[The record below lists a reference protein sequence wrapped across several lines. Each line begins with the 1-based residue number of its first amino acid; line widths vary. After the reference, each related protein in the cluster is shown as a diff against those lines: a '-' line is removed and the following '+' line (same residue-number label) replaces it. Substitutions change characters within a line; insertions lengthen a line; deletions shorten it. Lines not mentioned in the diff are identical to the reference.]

1 MATANSS
8 TKGARELLWAVVDAV
23 ADTLRPPAP
32 EPEPRVYPRV
42 TIWKAGEQQAFGPLE
57 TLHVYPSPMYRILYR
72 PFRYRDSAL
81 SYSVTFYFEDGAWSS
96 ILFDSKD
103 EMNDALH
110 STVAGMLKWPNPE
123 AI

>member
-1 MATANSS
+1 MNALQS
-8 TKGARELLWAVVDAV
+8 LWAVVDSV
-23 ADTLRPPAP
+23 ADALRPPADV
-32 EPEPRVYPRV
+32 EPPARFYPRV
-42 TIWKAGEQQAFGPLE
+42 TIWKAGEQQASGPLE

-72 PFRYRDSAL
+72 PFREREGVLA
-81 SYSVTFYFEDGAWSS
+81 YSVTFYYEDGAWCS
-96 ILFDSKD
+96 ILFDNLY

>member
-1 MATANSS
+1 MN
-8 TKGARELLWAVVDAV
+8 ARQLLWSVVD
-23 ADTLRPPAP
+23 TFRPPAP
-32 EPEPRVYPRV
+32 EPEPHVYPRV
-42 TIWKAGEQQAFGPLE
+42 TIWKAGEQQACGPLE

-81 SYSVTFYFEDGAWSS
+81 SYSVTFYYEDGAWSS
-96 ILFDSKD
+96 ILFDGKI
-103 EMNDALH
+103 EMYEFLH